1 MSSYAMQAAACNPP
15 GAAGYRA
22 TVRLLRKLQ
31 FENQLELDFTPRRQR
46 WTALDDTPEP
56 TRCWPTWFLRKLHF
70 VLLQE
75 AEEYLRLA
83 WISPG
88 RVSNEG
94 ILDRLAWIRES
105 AQRGFSFDE
114 CCRLSGLNPETVRTG
129 ILTRFQRRLG
139 QTAEVSA

>member
-15 GAAGYRA
+15 ARPGIGQPSVAPQAPGRQPAGAG
-22 TVRLLRKLQ
+22 LH
-31 FENQLELDFTPRRQR
+31 PRRQR

-56 TRCWPTWFLRKLHF
+56 SRSWPTWFLRKLHF

-105 AQRGFSFDE
+105 APRGFSFDE

-139 QTAEVSA
+139 QAAEVSA